1 MKITSIT
8 NTVIPGAKLIHF
20 DRFPDLR
27 GYFLETFRAS
37 DFIHHELNIFPNGI
51 LQTNESFSYK
61 NVLRGLHFQWN
72 PNMGKL
78 VRTISGH
85 MVDLILDLREGS
97 PTLGKIAAF
106 DMPTSPSDTSTSW
119 IWVPEGCAHG
129 NFFLQDSH
137 IEYYC
142 SGAYN
147 GACEAGISPYS
158 EDIDWS
164 ICDPALKSLFFELK
178 DSFITTPKD
187 LNGLSFSKWM
197 QSPEAT
203 AGAKFKL

>member
-1 MKITSIT
+1 MPIIQTPIKDL
-8 NTVIPGAKLIHF
+8 VIYEPKVFH
-20 DRFPDLR
+20 DDR
-27 GYFLETFRAS
+27 GYFFESYNKQSFEK
-37 DFIHHELNIFPNGI
+37 ELGYSINFVQDN
-51 LQTNESFSYK
+51 QARSVK

-197 QSPEAT
+197 QSSEAT